1 MPKTR
6 DIRRRIRGVRNTRK
20 ITHAM
25 ELVAATNMRR
35 AAAAVLATRRYAELA
50 HELLR
55 DVQTHGETAQHPLLR
70 GRVPVRET
78 LLLVIAGNRGLV
90 GALNQKIVHLA
101 LAALRAEKVPVRV
114 MTAGRVAARLL
125 RRAGVAVVAD
135 YPKKDLLAEP
145 RDAAPITAELLR
157 QFLDHGVD
165 RVRLVYADFHSAARQ
180 EPVVRTVLPAG
191 TWNEP
196 RGARREF
203 LFEPSP
209 REVLG
214 AIVPNLVSIQV
225 YQALLE
231 TTAAE
236 HGARM
241 VAMKNATDNADELG
255 DELTLTLNQARQQQI
270 TQELQ
275 EIVSASVTVE

>member
-1 MPKTR
+1 MKTR
-6 DIRRRIRGVRNTRK
+6 DIRRRIRGIRSTRQ

-35 AAAAVLATRRYAELA
+35 AAAAVLSTRRYAELA
-50 HELLR
+50 RELLW
-55 DVQTHGETAQHPLLR
+55 DVQAHGKTAEHPLLR
-70 GRVPVRET
+70 DRVPVRES

-90 GALNQKIVHLA
+90 GALNQKVVNLA
-101 LAALRAEKVPVRV
+101 LSVLRAEEVPVRV
-114 MTAGRVAARLL
+114 ITAGRVAARLL
-125 RRAGVAVVAD
+125 RRAGVEVVAD
-135 YPKKDLLAEP
+135 FPKKDLLAEP
-145 RDAAPITAELLR
+145 RDAAPISAELLR
-157 QFLDHGVD
+157 QFLDDGVD
-165 RVRLVYADFHSAARQ
+165 RVRIVYADFHSAARQ
-180 EPVVRTVLPAG
+180 EPIVRTVLPVGA
-191 TWNEP
+191 P
-196 RGARREF
+196 RETHGAREEF

-275 EIVSASVTVE
+275 EIVSASLV

>member
-1 MPKTR
+1 
-6 DIRRRIRGVRNTRK
+6 
-20 ITHAM
+20 M

-35 AAAAVLATRRYAELA
+35 AAAAVLSTRRYAELA
-50 HELLR
+50 RELLW
-55 DVQTHGETAQHPLLR
+55 DVQAHGKTTAHPLLR
-70 GRVPVRET
+70 DRVPVRES

-90 GALNQKIVHLA
+90 GALNQKVVNLA
-101 LAALRAEKVPVRV
+101 LSVLRAEEVPVRV
-114 MTAGRVAARLL
+114 ITAGRVAARLL
-125 RRAGVAVVAD
+125 RRAGVEVVAD
-135 YPKKDLLAEP
+135 FPKKDLLAEP
-145 RDAAPITAELLR
+145 RDAAPISAELLR
-157 QFLDHGVD
+157 QFLDDGVD
-165 RVRLVYADFHSAARQ
+165 RVRIVYADFHSAARQ
-180 EPVVRTVLPAG
+180 EPIVRTVLPVGAPRE
-191 TWNEP
+191 T
-196 RGARREF
+196 RGAREEF
-203 LFEPSP
+203 LFEPSS
-209 REVLG
+209 REVLD

-275 EIVSASVTVE
+275 EIVSASLV